1 MTKKKE
7 DPQLEPDKVTEE
19 TPSAEQTAEQ
29 AQGSTEVAA
38 SDEQVDEQVQEPS
51 GGANSQE
58 QDVEQTA
65 EQAQE
70 ASEDAQTSVLED
82 IARRTM
88 REHDLDR
95 VYVTSD
101 GTAFYAR
108 HDAHN
113 HARNL
118 VDDTIFAIEPTEEEN
133 E

>member
-38 SDEQVDEQVQEPS
+38 SDEQ
-51 GGANSQE
+51 
-58 QDVEQTA
+58 TA
-65 EQAQE
+65 EQAQDTF
-70 ASEDAQTSVLED
+70 EDAQTSVLED

-88 REHDLDR
+88 REHDLER

-118 VDDTIFAIEPTEEEN
+118 VDDTIFAIEPEEDN

>member
-38 SDEQVDEQVQEPS
+38 SDEQVDEQTQ
-51 GGANSQE
+51 GGTEVAAS
-58 QDVEQTA
+58 DEQTA
-65 EQAQE
+65 EQAQDTF
-70 ASEDAQTSVLED
+70 EDAQTSVLED

-88 REHDLDR
+88 REHDLER

-118 VDDTIFAIEPTEEEN
+118 VDDTIFAIEPEEDN

>member
-38 SDEQVDEQVQEPS
+38 SDEQVDEQTQ
-51 GGANSQE
+51 GGTEVAAS
-58 QDVEQTA
+58 DEQTA
-65 EQAQE
+65 EQAQDTF
-70 ASEDAQTSVLED
+70 EDAQTSVLED

-88 REHDLDR
+88 REHDLER
-95 VYVTSD
+95 VYVSSD

-118 VDDTIFAIEPTEEEN
+118 VDDTIFAIEPEEDN

>member
-38 SDEQVDEQVQEPS
+38 SDEQVDEQTQ
-51 GGANSQE
+51 GGTEVAAS
-58 QDVEQTA
+58 DEQTA

-70 ASEDAQTSVLED
+70 ASEDARTSVLEN

-88 REHDLDR
+88 REHGLER

-101 GTAFYAR
+101 GTAFYTR

-118 VDDTIFAIEPTEEEN
+118 VDDTIFAIEPEEDN

>member
-38 SDEQVDEQVQEPS
+38 SDEQVQEPS

-65 EQAQE
+65 EQAQDTV
-70 ASEDAQTSVLED
+70 EDAQLSVLED

-88 REHDLDR
+88 LEHGLER

-101 GTAFYAR
+101 GTAFYTR

-118 VDDTIFAIEPTEEEN
+118 VDDTIFAIEPLDEDN